1 MPLRYCVNWRAANAV
16 GARMTAEKTRVGTSR
31 QAGLAKKVD
40 QARAREASERIRR
53 VAIRLFSA
61 RGYHGTSMRE
71 LAAAAQLEPASLYYH
86 YLTKQELLSEVF
98 RWTMEQLLEGARTAV
113 ESLGS
118 GATARQ
124 QLVQLVRFHVGF
136 HVEHQDEAFV
146 SHSELRALDPAQ
158 REAVVAVRDQYQTIL
173 RRVLEAGVTQG
184 EFDIPDVRLMATAIL
199 TLSSGVSD
207 WYGPAG
213 RLNGKEVAQEYV
225 ELVLRMVRCASS
237 PATSG

>member
-1 MPLRYCVNWRAANAV
+1 
-16 GARMTAEKTRVGTSR
+16 MTAESTRERAGR
-31 QAGLAKKVD
+31 RPGLATKV
-40 QARAREASERIRR
+40 AHVRAIEASERIRM
-53 VAIRLFSA
+53 VAIRLFSQ

-98 RWTMEQLLEGARTAV
+98 RWTMQQLLDGARTAV

-184 EFDIPDVRLMATAIL
+184 DFDIPDVRLMATAIL
-199 TLSSGVSD
+199 SLTSGVSD
-207 WYGPAG
+207 WFGPAG
-213 RLNGKEVAQEYV
+213 RLNGQQVAQEYV
-225 ELVLRMVRCASS
+225 ELVLRMVRCAPS